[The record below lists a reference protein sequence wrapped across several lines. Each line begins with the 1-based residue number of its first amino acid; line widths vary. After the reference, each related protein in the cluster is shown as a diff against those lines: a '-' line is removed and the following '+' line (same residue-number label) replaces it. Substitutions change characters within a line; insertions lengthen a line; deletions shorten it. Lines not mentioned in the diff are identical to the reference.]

1 MNRKYVIDTNNKD
14 HALDG
19 AEFSSVFQMEQATT
33 DIHGV
38 CHELAYDTNTD
49 SFVET
54 GSFLF

>member
-1 MNRKYVIDTNNKD
+1 MKRKYVIDTNDKD
-14 HALDG
+14 HALNG
-19 AEFSSVFQMEQATT
+19 AEFNSVFQIQQATT

-38 CHELAYDTNTD
+38 CHELDYDANTD